1 MSRRLRPLL
10 AAALLVLG
18 ACAHVSRHES
28 RQAADYAEAARSD
41 QIACADCAV
50 TSPLLAL
57 GDAAYAASTP
67 QAPRH
72 RVILLDAGQ
81 DSLLARVH
89 LIRAARRSIDLQTV
103 HFERD
108 DSGRVV
114 LDELRAAALRGVK
127 VRLLMDQLNG
137 LADPDLQ
144 ARLAG
149 FHRNFELRL

>member
-57 GDAAYAASTP
+57 GDAA
-67 QAPRH
+67 
-72 RVILLDAGQ
+72 
-81 DSLLARVH
+81 
-89 LIRAARRSIDLQTV
+89 
-103 HFERD
+103 
-108 DSGRVV
+108 
-114 LDELRAAALRGVK
+114 
-127 VRLLMDQLNG
+127 
-137 LADPDLQ
+137 
-144 ARLAG
+144 
-149 FHRNFELRL
+149 